1 MRSLNSKFIDD
12 LKQGVLSPLLDAVKS
27 DKSLCLELRGDSVNV
42 YYRGG
47 SLMKITQYAQS
58 YTASFDENYFRS
70 GKQAHLRSLEIRRQE
85 DVEKWLELSPQ
96 FKHAMD
102 CYFGRHQW
110 NEREFQQLIVR
121 DNNFGA
127 SARSTDYYICDIEY
141 ASMGMRFDMIA
152 VHWPSTSAQ
161 RKKQYD
167 RRLVLV
173 EMKHGDN
180 ALKGNAG
187 LHKHIIDVNDYLSD
201 SGDLQKLKE
210 DMREVFNQKCDLGL
224 IKCQR
229 NLISFSD
236 EKPLLLLAFANHD
249 PEKSALD
256 QLLEK
261 LPSNPHI
268 DMRIATAS
276 FLGYAL
282 YDQGICTIEEV
293 TSANRLED

>member
-1 MRSLNSKFIDD
+1 MRSLNNKFIDD

-27 DKSLCLELRGDSVNV
+27 DNSLCLELRGDSVNV

-47 SLMKITQYAQS
+47 SLMKITQCAQG

-70 GKQAHLRSLEIRRQE
+70 GKKVHLRALEIRRQE

-121 DNNFGA
+121 DNNFGS

-187 LHKHIIDVNDYLSD
+187 LHEHIRDVNDYLSD
-201 SGDLQKLKE
+201 SGKLQNLKE
-210 DMREVFNQKCDLGL
+210 DMKEVFNQKRNLGL
-224 IKCQR
+224 IICR
-229 NLISFSD
+229 RDLNSFSG
-236 EKPLLLLAFANHD
+236 EKPILLLAFANHD
-249 PEKSALD
+249 PEKKALGE
-256 QLLEK
+256 LLKK
-261 LPSNPHI
+261 LPETPHVEV
-268 DMRIATAS
+268 RIATAS

-282 YDQGICTIEEV
+282 YDQRIYTIEKV
-293 TSANRLED
+293 MLLYKPDN